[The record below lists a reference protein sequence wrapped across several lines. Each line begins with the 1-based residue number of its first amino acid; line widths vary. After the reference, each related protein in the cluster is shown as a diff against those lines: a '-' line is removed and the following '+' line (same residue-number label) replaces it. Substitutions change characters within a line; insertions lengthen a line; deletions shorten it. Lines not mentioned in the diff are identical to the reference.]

1 MQKERAKTQSP
12 ATQEYFIRKLAKSGS
27 SRYLSIS
34 TILPKDWEAVKI
46 YVENLSP
53 DGCLL
58 KIIPIR

>member
-1 MQKERAKTQSP
+1 MQKGKTKARSLI
-12 ATQEYFIRKLAKSGS
+12 TQEYFIRKLAKSGS

-46 YVENLSP
+46 YVESLSP